1 MTFIGSIVASS
12 SMMSNPLE
20 PTRGSRQSMQYWRT
34 WSSSS
39 AIRRGVNTRDR
50 RPRCSVCVGGSS
62 NMMTPPGRS

>member
-12 SMMSNPLE
+12 VMMSKPLE

-39 AIRRGVNTRDR
+39 AIRRGVKTRDM
-50 RPRCSVCVGGSS
+50 RPRCIVWTGGSS
-62 NMMTPPGRS
+62 NMITPPGRS